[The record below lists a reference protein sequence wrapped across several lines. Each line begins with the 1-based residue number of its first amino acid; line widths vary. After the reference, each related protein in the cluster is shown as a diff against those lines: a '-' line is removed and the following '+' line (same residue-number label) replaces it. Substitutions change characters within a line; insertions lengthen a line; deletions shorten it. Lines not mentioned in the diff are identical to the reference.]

1 LTRAEFIDRYR
12 FLALSLVGS
21 AAAHAAMMMAVPART
36 AGVDEEGGGAA
47 YSATLDPAAQTVEP
61 SAAPA
66 PKPAPSRHAH
76 ARARRA
82 VPQLAPEPL
91 LDPIAPDT
99 LASALPEPLP
109 EPEIATPEPPAAEQK
124 PDVVA
129 MAPPAVPVKP
139 PEIPTFRA
147 DVLPNELY
155 ITYAL
160 TSPMADGKAVYEW
173 ERDGDRYRITGE
185 AAAEGFFTL
194 FLEGRVLQETTG
206 TITPQ
211 GLRPERFSERLPSTA
226 TEGLEFDWAGGKVT
240 FDRHNEKKTDALG
253 GNIVDWLSMLFQ
265 TAANPPPSSGVYEL
279 NVLTQRKLYRFKL
292 EVLGEEEIDIPIGK
306 VRTLHMRHVDEKDPT
321 EIVDVWL
328 GIEQSYLPVK
338 LRYPVAHNRLM
349 VDQVATR
356 VSTSR

>member
-1 LTRAEFIDRYR
+1 VTRAQFIERYR
-12 FLALSLVGS
+12 FLALAVVGS
-21 AAAHAAMMMAVPART
+21 AAAHAAVMMAVPARSESI
-36 AGVDEEGGGAA
+36 EEPSGSA
-47 YSATLDPAAQTVEP
+47 YSATLDPAGQTLEP

-66 PKPAPSRHAH
+66 PKAVTRHHAH
-76 ARARRA
+76 ARAKRA
-82 VPQLAPEPL
+82 VAQLAPEPL
-91 LDPIAPDT
+91 LDPIASDA

-109 EPEIATPEPPAAEQK
+109 EPEIAAPEPTLEQK

-129 MAPPAVPVKP
+129 MAQPAVPLKV
-139 PEIPTFRA
+139 PEAPTFKA
-147 DVLPNELY
+147 DVLPNELS

-173 ERDGDRYRITGE
+173 QRDGDRYRITGE

-194 FLEGRVLQETTG
+194 FLEGRVVQETTG

-211 GLRPERFSERLPSTA
+211 GLKPERFTERKPSTA
-226 TEGLEFDWAGGKVT
+226 TEGLEFDWAGGTVT

-265 TAANPPPSSGVYEL
+265 TAASPPPSSGIYEL

-292 EVLGEEEIDIPIGK
+292 EVLGEEEVEIPLGK
-306 VRTLHMRHVDEKDPT
+306 VRTLHLRHVDEKDPT

-356 VSTSR
+356 VTTSR